1 MSDTD
6 LVDSTSLKLP
16 LTSTSRP
23 TSGSCTNTTSPR
35 LSCAKSV
42 MPIRTLPPSTLAH
55 SWSEEYRRSSGM
67 FMRREPIRSPRSG
80 SSLHLQHA
88 PAVLLG
94 QCPGLVRGVGLRPHV
109 GDRLLGIGEQQDP
122 ALVVMDLHA
131 VDQLDLAPL
140 AL

>member
-6 LVDSTSLKLP
+6 LVDSTSLNLP

-42 MPIRTLPPSTLAH
+42 MPIRTLPPSTFAH

-67 FMRREPIRSPRSG
+67 FMGREPIRSPRSG
-80 SSLHLQHA
+80 SSLHLEHA

-94 QCPGLVRGVGLRPHV
+94 QRTGLTRRVGLGPHV
-109 GDRLLGIGEQQDP
+109 RDRLLGVGKEQHP
-122 ALVVMDLHA
+122 TLLVVDLHP
-131 VDQLDLAPL
+131 VD
-140 AL
+140 